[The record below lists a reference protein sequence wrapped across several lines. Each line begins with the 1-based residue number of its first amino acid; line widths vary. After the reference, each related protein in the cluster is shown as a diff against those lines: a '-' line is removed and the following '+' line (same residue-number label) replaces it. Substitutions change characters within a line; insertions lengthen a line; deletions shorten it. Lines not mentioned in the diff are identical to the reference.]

1 MIAIISLASLTWQAP
16 CFIPTRTYT
25 MKLHLSLLLTL
36 FILTPVSLAE
46 QDPRQKLDFPEMM
59 QQHMLANMRD
69 HLLALHEIQTLMA
82 TADYDK
88 AAEVAEQRLGMSSL
102 DNHGAAHMAD
112 MMPKDMQYIGTGMH
126 KAASQF
132 AVTVVDAGASGD
144 LKRALGDLSKVT
156 QQCVACHSAYR
167 LY

>member
-1 MIAIISLASLTWQAP
+1 MTA
-16 CFIPTRTYT
+16 
-25 MKLHLSLLLTL
+25 MKLNLKLLLLLSLLAPAS
-36 FILTPVSLAE
+36 FAE
-46 QDPRQKLDFPEMM
+46 DDTRQKLDFPQMM

-82 TADYDK
+82 AADYDK
-88 AAEVAEQRLGMSSL
+88 AAEVAEQRLGLSSL
-102 DNHGAAHMAD
+102 DNHGAAHMAS
-112 MMPKDMQYIGTGMH
+112 MMPKEMQDIGTGMH

-144 LKRALGDLSKVT
+144 LKRALGDLSQVT

-167 LY
+167 LH

>member
-1 MIAIISLASLTWQAP
+1 MPYSNQNDL
-16 CFIPTRTYT
+16 
-25 MKLHLSLLLTL
+25 MKLYLSLLLTL
-36 FILTPVSLAE
+36 SILASVSWAE
-46 QDPRQKLDFPEMM
+46 QDTRQKLDFPEMM

-69 HLLALHEIQTLMA
+69 HLLAISEIQALLA
-82 TADYDK
+82 TAEYDK

-102 DNHGAAHMAD
+102 DHHGAAHMAS
-112 MMPKDMQYIGTGMH
+112 MMPKEMQDIGTNMH

-144 LKRALGDLSKVT
+144 LKRTLGDLSKVT

-167 LY
+167 VH

>member
-1 MIAIISLASLTWQAP
+1 MTA
-16 CFIPTRTYT
+16 
-25 MKLHLSLLLTL
+25 MKLNLKLLLLLSLLAPAS
-36 FILTPVSLAE
+36 FAE
-46 QDPRQKLDFPEMM
+46 DDKRQKLDFPQMM

-82 TADYDK
+82 AADYDK
-88 AAEVAEQRLGMSSL
+88 AAEVAEQRLGLSSL
-102 DNHGAAHMAD
+102 DNHGAAHMAS
-112 MMPKDMQYIGTGMH
+112 MMPKEMQDIGTGMH

-156 QQCVACHSAYR
+156 QQCIACHSAYR
-167 LY
+167 LH